1 VSAVRVALALV
12 LLALA
17 AFVILLAVD
26 LRAWQGAV
34 RSGDT
39 RYVQAPGTASWAAS
53 TVVPFRL
60 GERILGLQGQLAFR
74 RAAQS
79 FVVVKAAGNGLDN
92 GYSES
97 RARGELEAELAELA
111 QGSNRVR
118 DAEADNLLGILAFLD
133 SQENGPSAPA
143 PVDRSVGDFQAA
155 VQMDP
160 ANEDAKFNLEWLL
173 RELLAHGERSGSN
186 ASSSG
191 PAKGHTG
198 AGGGTPGRGY

>member
-1 VSAVRVALALV
+1 M
-12 LLALA
+12 
-17 AFVILLAVD
+17 
-26 LRAWQGAV
+26 
-34 RSGDT
+34 
-39 RYVQAPGTASWAAS
+39 
-53 TVVPFRL
+53 
-60 GERILGLQGQLAFR
+60 
-74 RAAQS
+74 
-79 FVVVKAAGNGLDN
+79 VKAAGNGLDN

>member
-1 VSAVRVALALV
+1 VSAVRAALALV
-12 LLALA
+12 LLVLA
-17 AFVILLAVD
+17 AFVILLALD
-26 LRAWQGAV
+26 LRHWQGALA
-34 RSGDT
+34 SGDT
-39 RYVQAPGTASWAAS
+39 RYVQDPGTATWTAS
-53 TVVPFRL
+53 TVIPFRL